1 MSVATGRLPCAPL
14 LTGEAWAAFV
24 AIDIGQIMDYVKVKK
39 AVLEKFQIRT
49 ETYRLRFHSTRLE
62 GSEAPKELKTD
73 MRDLYDKWIVPKER
87 WKRTSQHKHTPNV
100 L

>member
-1 MSVATGRLPCAPL
+1 
-14 LTGEAWAAFV
+14 
-24 AIDIGQIMDYVKVKK
+24 MDYVKVKK

-62 GSEAPKELKTD
+62 RSEAPKELKTD

-87 WKRTSQHKHTPNV
+87 
-100 L
+100 